1 MLLFFPNSQLFIKNM
16 SHTELSH
23 DEGIIFICVNFREI
37 TPNGG
42 KPA

>member
-1 MLLFFPNSQLFIKNM
+1 MCHP
-16 SHTELSH
+16 ELSH
-23 DEGIIFICVNFREI
+23 DEGIIFKWVNFREI